1 MDRIILTCHRNNR
14 RVMSELGLFCP
25 SCGEGVSK
33 DRWNAA
39 FIKGTKGKG
48 GKQDIL
54 CDECYFE
61 SFKLLKIKREI
72 NIRRCSVC
80 KATYGKNKWVDFK
93 ENGEE
98 GIIAKVIEENIEIH
112 VDAIEINW
120 DSKMKYISPKIIQIN
135 CEFNGNVRSRAIT
148 ENRVV
153 EVNILGE
160 ICDICKKKSGGY
172 YAGEI
177 QVRAASRKPTLKEK
191 TRAIEIA
198 NNVVKERKK
207 IGDRDDFLTKIIEKK
222 EGIDI
227 RISTIKLGQ
236 KISKIII
243 AEMGGEMS
251 SSETLVTQDS
261 DDNRVYRVT
270 FAVHLPAIVIGD
282 IIDIRDEKGP
292 ILVKSSGDVVR
303 GIRLVSGETY
313 KGSIKNKKFD
323 RIQHRSECERTTIVA
338 IEDKYSVQILDP
350 ETYRPVTIPRPEFI
364 DLDLE
369 DIGVIKIKDKIY
381 VLPNE

>member
-1 MDRIILTCHRNNR
+1 MDRTILTCLGDDR

-25 SCGEGVSK
+25 SCGEGVSR

-39 FIKGTKGKG
+39 FIKGNKGKG

-54 CDECYFE
+54 CDVCYFE
-61 SFKLLKIKREI
+61 SFELLKIKSEI

-93 ENGEE
+93 ENEE
-98 GIIAKVIEENIEIH
+98 EEIIAKIIEENIEIH
-112 VDAIEINW
+112 VDAIDINW
-120 DSKMKYISPKIIQIN
+120 DSEMRYVSPKIIQVN
-135 CEFNGNVRSRAIT
+135 CEFNGKVRNNTIT
-148 ENRVV
+148 ENRIV
-153 EVNILGE
+153 EINILGE

-177 QVRAASRKPTLKEK
+177 QVRAKSRKPTIKEK

-198 NNVVKERKK
+198 NNVVQGRKK
-207 IGDRDDFLTKIIEKK
+207 IGDRNDFLSKIIEKK

-227 RISTIKLGQ
+227 RISTTKLGQ

-243 AEMGGEMS
+243 SEMGGEMS
-251 SSETLVTQDS
+251 ASETLVTQDS

-270 FAVHLPAIVIGD
+270 YAVHLPAIVMGD
-282 IIDIRDEKGP
+282 IIDIRDGKGP
-292 ILVKSSGDVVR
+292 ILVKSSGNIVR
-303 GIRLVSGETY
+303 GIRLESGEIY
-313 KGSIKNKKFD
+313 KGSIKNKKVD
-323 RIQHRSECERTTIVA
+323 RIQHRSDCEKTTIVA
-338 IEDKYSVQILDP
+338 IEDNYAVQILDP

-364 DLDLE
+364 GPGLE
-369 DIGVIKIKDKIY
+369 DVGVVKIKDKRY